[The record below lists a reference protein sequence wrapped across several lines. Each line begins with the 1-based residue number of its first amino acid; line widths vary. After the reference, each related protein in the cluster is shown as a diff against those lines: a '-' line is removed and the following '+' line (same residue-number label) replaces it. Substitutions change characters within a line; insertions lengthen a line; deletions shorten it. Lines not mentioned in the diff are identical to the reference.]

1 MQINIRGEMSIA
13 DIRQA
18 IFEKLHELETDFAVK
33 FSQGATI
40 YVNPTDGMGSQVV
53 PHTPD
58 GRALTKMQSQGPYR
72 SAADDF
78 KI

>member
-1 MQINIRGEMSIA
+1 MA
-13 DIRQA
+13 DVRQA
-18 IFEKLHELETDFAVK
+18 IFELLHQLETDFAVK
-33 FSQGATI
+33 FSQGVTI
-40 YVNPTDGMGSQVV
+40 YVNPTDGKGSHVV
-53 PHTPD
+53 PHHRD

>member
-53 PHTPD
+53 PHTRD

>member
-40 YVNPTDGMGSQVV
+40 YVNPTDGIGNHVV
-53 PHTPD
+53 PHTRD
-58 GRALTKMQSQGPYR
+58 GRALTKMQSQGPYH

>member
-40 YVNPTDGMGSQVV
+40 YVNPTDGAGSHVV
-53 PHTPD
+53 PHTRD
-58 GRALTKMQSQGPYR
+58 GRALTQMQSQGPYR

>member
-18 IFEKLHELETDFAVK
+18 IFEKLSELETDFAVK

-40 YVNPTDGMGSQVV
+40 YVNPTDGMGSHVV
-53 PHTPD
+53 PHTRD

-72 SAADDF
+72 SAADEF